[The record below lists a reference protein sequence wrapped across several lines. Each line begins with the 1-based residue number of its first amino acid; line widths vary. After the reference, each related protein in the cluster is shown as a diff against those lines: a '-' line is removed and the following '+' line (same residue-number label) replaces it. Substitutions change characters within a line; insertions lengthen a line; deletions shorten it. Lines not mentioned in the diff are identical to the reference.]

1 MCVEARVLWM
11 EQDRLVSPS
20 TLATN
25 YAITGTFI
33 TAWSVNEQNG
43 VREKK
48 IDGQKR
54 VAPSKAVTNLRP
66 LFGERESPPE
76 G

>member
-1 MCVEARVLWM
+1 MDGTRSTRFSFYSRDKLCDYGYVYYCVVGERAKRSK
-11 EQDRLVSPS
+11 R
-20 TLATN
+20 
-25 YAITGTFI
+25 
-33 TAWSVNEQNG
+33 
-43 VREKK
+43 KK

-66 LFGERESPPE
+66 LFDERESPPE

>member
-1 MCVEARVLWM
+1 MLWM

-33 TAWSVNEQNG
+33 TAWSANEQNG

-48 IDGQKR
+48 SMAKKGC
-54 VAPSKAVTNLRP
+54 SL
-66 LFGERESPPE
+66 ESRDKSSSLVR
-76 G
+76 